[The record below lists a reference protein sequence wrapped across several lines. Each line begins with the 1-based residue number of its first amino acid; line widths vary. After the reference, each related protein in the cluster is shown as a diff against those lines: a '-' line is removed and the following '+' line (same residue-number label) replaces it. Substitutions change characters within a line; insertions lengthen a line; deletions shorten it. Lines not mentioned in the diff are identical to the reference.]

1 MGGISIR
8 QCWLSCWRRRSE
20 DAMMSTCRYRWSAR
34 AQVCSQSPGEPC
46 SMPAFWASA
55 PNVAFF
61 FFLKLWG
68 SELLGKLL
76 FLYLL
81 SLPTGVTF
89 IPQVLILP
97 GVARKLP
104 PIPPGSGHG
113 CRPLLGQGGGC
124 PPPGAACLALMWHT
138 WVMSWLQAVEPWPE
152 GSFLSASSSTEIGL
166 SMSMWG
172 FRSHKSLL

>member
-1 MGGISIR
+1 MLVVLLEEEVRGCDDVHLQIQVVSAGTGVLTVTRRAPQHACFVGFSS
-8 QCWLSCWRRRSE
+8 QC
-20 DAMMSTCRYRWSAR
+20 
-34 AQVCSQSPGEPC
+34 G
-46 SMPAFWASA
+46 F
-55 PNVAFF
+55 FF

-81 SLPTGVTF
+81 SLPSGVTF

>member
-1 MGGISIR
+1 
-8 QCWLSCWRRRSE
+8 
-20 DAMMSTCRYRWSAR
+20 MSTCRYRWSAGTGALTATR
-34 AQVCSQSPGEPC
+34 RQPR
-46 SMPAFWASA
+46 SMPTLWASA
-55 PNVAFF
+55 PSVAFF

-81 SLPTGVTF
+81 SLPSRVTF
-89 IPQVLILP
+89 IPRVLILP

-124 PPPGAACLALMWHT
+124 PRPGAACLALMWHT
-138 WVMSWLQAVEPWPE
+138 WVTSWLQAAEPWPE
-152 GSFLSASSSTEIGL
+152 GSFLSASSCTEIGL

>member
-1 MGGISIR
+1 MLVVLLEEEEVRGCDDVHLQIQVVSRHRCTHSHQETAPQHAHFVGFSS
-8 QCWLSCWRRRSE
+8 QC
-20 DAMMSTCRYRWSAR
+20 
-34 AQVCSQSPGEPC
+34 G
-46 SMPAFWASA
+46 F
-55 PNVAFF
+55 FF

-81 SLPTGVTF
+81 SLPSRVTF
-89 IPQVLILP
+89 IPRVLILP

-124 PPPGAACLALMWHT
+124 PRPGAACLALMWHT
-138 WVMSWLQAVEPWPE
+138 WVTSWLQAAEPWPE
-152 GSFLSASSSTEIGL
+152 GSFLSASSCTEIGL